1 MIQRFQEMVLAAIEW
16 LGPGCRIADIRV
28 VVEDR
33 LEQGRAFGAVFT
45 TLDRLEAAGLVT
57 WRLGP
62 SQPRRGGRASP
73 ATESACWWLE
83 TTAPWCSTSSTARAT
98 STSAAR

>member
-16 LGPGCRIADIRV
+16 LGPGCRIADIRA

-62 SQPRRGGRASP
+62 SQPRRGGRAP
-73 ATESACWWLE
+73 RLYALTVAGRDAL
-83 TTAPWCSTSSTARAT
+83 AQARAV
-98 STSAAR
+98 AGG